1 MQYAPIIINSPCAI
15 LITPTTPKVIAKP
28 IAASSR
34 TDPNDRPKKIVLNI
48 LFIWIFFK
56 DLDRAFFASIFI

>member
-28 IAASSR
+28 IAASNK
-34 TDPNDRPKKIVLNI
+34 TDPKDNPKKIVFIILLN
-48 LFIWIFFK
+48 FIFFN
-56 DLDRAFFASIFI
+56 